1 MYLPMPTPGWVAFTV
16 DREPGRRI
24 DADKALLEFISLHN
38 RNARKEPTVGDF
50 AKKYGRLGVPA
61 EHTRMFQV
69 PEGFKLWGLS
79 EADQATLAG
88 ATVIMEDEGW
98 WHATIS
104 TFANI
109 SDLSYI
115 ALLGIAAQNLP
126 AFRRAVANNFLFR
139 EGQDGPELVY
149 HADTG
154 LPAAFFGS
162 EGILG
167 KELAEALDHPFAA
180 VKPLPSMPNSE
191 SECRKVVAKH
201 AADLADEFSRFF
213 LLPCEGSTTLADA
226 MKAALAKRVVE
237 RNGFGMCL
245 YCGRAFDLTDARQKT
260 RKFLCDQR
268 CASAFNRQVASIY
281 KELFDIYGYTVSDL
295 KSVGLGRS
303 EEELE
308 ELLQRD

>member
-1 MYLPMPTPGWVAFTV
+1 MYLPMPTPGWVAFIE

-38 RNARKEPTVGDF
+38 RNTRKEPTVGDF

-61 EHTRMFQV
+61 EHTRMFQA

-79 EADQATLAG
+79 EADRSSLAG
-88 ATVIMEDEGW
+88 AAVVMEDERW
-98 WHATIS
+98 WHAAIS
-104 TFANI
+104 MFANI

-154 LPAAFFGS
+154 LPKPFSGS
-162 EGILG
+162 EAVLG
-167 KELAEALDHPFAA
+167 SELAEALDYPFAT
-180 VKPLPSMPNSE
+180 VRPLFDMPNSD
-191 SECRKVVAKH
+191 SERRKVVAKR
-201 AADLADEFSRFF
+201 AADLADEFSHFF
-213 LLPCEGSTTLADA
+213 LPSCEGSTTLADA
-226 MKAALAKRVVE
+226 MKAALAKRVEE

-268 CASAFNRQVASIY
+268 CASAFNRQTASVY
-281 KELFDIYGYTVSDL
+281 KELIDIYGYSVSDL

>member
-1 MYLPMPTPGWVAFTV
+1 MYLPMPTPGWVAFIE

-38 RNARKEPTVGDF
+38 RNTRKEPTVGDF

-88 ATVIMEDEGW
+88 ATIIMEDEGW

-115 ALLGIAAQNLP
+115 ALLGMAAQNLP
-126 AFRRAVANNFLFR
+126 TFRRAATNNFLFR
-139 EGQDGPELVY
+139 DGPNGPELVY

-154 LPAAFFGS
+154 LSKPFSGS
-162 EGILG
+162 EAVLG
-167 KELAEALDHPFAA
+167 SELAEALDYPFAM
-180 VKPLPSMPNSE
+180 VKPLFDMPNSD
-191 SECRKVVAKH
+191 SERRKVVAKR
-201 AADLADEFSRFF
+201 AADLADEFAHFF
-213 LLPCEGSTTLADA
+213 LLPAEGSLTLADE
-226 MKAALAKRVVE
+226 MKVALAKRVKE
-237 RNGFGMCL
+237 RNGFGVCL
-245 YCGRAFDLTDARQKT
+245 FCGRAFDLTDVRQKT

-268 CASAFNRQVASIY
+268 CSSAFNRQTASVY
-281 KELFDIYGYTVSDL
+281 KELIDIYGYTVSDL
-295 KSVGLGRS
+295 KSVGLGRG

-308 ELLQRD
+308 ELLRRD